1 MCKKV
6 RFIRKQAFIPGICF
20 SNWSSTASVTRA
32 SAGRP
37 LPLSAKTVY
46 KPSSLN
52 STPIIYKQRFE
63 YKASLTFCSNGILG
77 FKNPYCQV
85 SSCIFSHYWPWEK
98 SHLQLCIFLVLYQYL
113 VTFPFSNTHPVLG
126 FQSHIPLIL

>member
-63 YKASLTFCSNGILG
+63 YKASLTFCSNGTLG
-77 FKNPYCQV
+77 LRTHIVKLAHAFFYITDLERRVIYNYVFSLSCINISWRSLSPIHIRSWV
-85 SSCIFSHYWPWEK
+85 SSHI
-98 SHLQLCIFLVLYQYL
+98 YL
-113 VTFPFSNTHPVLG
+113 
-126 FQSHIPLIL
+126 